1 MRTSNWLNGKP
12 DINGDIM
19 VSGTYDSVRD
29 DTTHYDVFSYP
40 EGKHLGK
47 FLSSRFK
54 PGVACD
60 GVVTYEMHPKD
71 ADSYSAPKFTV
82 WRKLFPDM
90 SGEKRWLELVH
101 WGFPSL
107 VRYRSGDVQVRDKFW
122 KYEKEYRFR
131 IVEDP
136 LPFDDIVNE
145 ITEKYKET
153 YEEKT

>member
-1 MRTSNWLNGKP
+1 MGTSNWLNGKP

-47 FLSSRFK
+47 FLASRFK
-54 PGVACD
+54 LGI
-60 GVVTYEMHPKD
+60 TYEMHPKD
-71 ADSYSAPKFTV
+71 ADSYSGPKFTV

-107 VRYRSGDVQVRDKFW
+107 VRGRVVGN
-122 KYEKEYRFR
+122 YEKEYRFR

-136 LPFDDIVNE
+136 LPFDDILNE